1 VLVVE
6 AEPQKMVFSGE
17 AAGQIQAR
25 FTSSVGFLVTGRLT
39 TRNVDVG
46 KVVKT
51 GDLLAQID
59 PTDFQNNLTAA
70 QAQVSTA
77 QADLTQAAGAEERF
91 RKLLADGFTTQAEYD
106 QKKRDLDA
114 AKAQLQGAQANL

>member
-1 VLVVE
+1 MQVSLRFSSVAGFGLMLLLPLAGCNDETPPPAPPRAVLVVE

-70 QAQVSTA
+70 Q
-77 QADLTQAAGAEERF
+77 
-91 RKLLADGFTTQAEYD
+91 
-106 QKKRDLDA
+106 
-114 AKAQLQGAQANL
+114 